1 VQPYVIRQGD
11 FLLML
16 AQKFGFDA
24 DTVWRDPK
32 NANLRAIRPS
42 PNILFPSDVLYI
54 PDPPAQPQM
63 TTLTPGTTN
72 NFVAPVAPTM
82 TLSQKFL
89 GSDPKSY
96 ASKAYTVQEL
106 PQLTGLQTDETGVAT
121 FTAPVTLTTATV
133 TFTATGE
140 VWVLSLGA
148 MDPIGTLSGIFH
160 RLQNLGYLDADA
172 QFDGSDLN
180 LLRMGLLNLKASQ
193 QPAAGDAAP
202 DPSPAS
208 SLASASAGGTSQDA
222 SSTSDS
228 GSDAAASEAAAA
240 SAPSGI
246 QDDAGL
252 SDDGTLDAPTTALLL
267 NAHGS

>member
-1 VQPYVIRQGD
+1 
-11 FLLML
+11 ML

-24 DTVWRDPK
+24 DTVWQDPK
-32 NANLRAIRPS
+32 NADLRAIRPS

-54 PDPPAQPQM
+54 PDPPARPQM

-72 NFVAPVAPTM
+72 NFVAPDAPTM

-89 GSDPKSY
+89 GSDPKNY

-106 PQLTGLQTDETGVAT
+106 PQLTGLQTDENGVAT
-121 FTAPVTLTTATV
+121 FAGPVTLTTATV

-140 VWVLSLGA
+140 VWVLSLGG
-148 MDPIGTLSGIFH
+148 MDPIGTLSGIFQ

-172 QFDGSDLN
+172 QFDASDLN
-180 LLRMGLLNLKASQ
+180 LLRMGLSNLKTSQ
-193 QPAAGDAAP
+193 QPTAGDAAP
-202 DPSPAS
+202 DPSSAS
-208 SLASASAGGTSQDA
+208 SPAPASAGGASQDA
-222 SSTSDS
+222 SSTSDA
-228 GSDAAASEAAAA
+228 GSDAAASEAAPS
-240 SAPSGI
+240 SATSGI
-246 QDDAGL
+246 PDDAGL